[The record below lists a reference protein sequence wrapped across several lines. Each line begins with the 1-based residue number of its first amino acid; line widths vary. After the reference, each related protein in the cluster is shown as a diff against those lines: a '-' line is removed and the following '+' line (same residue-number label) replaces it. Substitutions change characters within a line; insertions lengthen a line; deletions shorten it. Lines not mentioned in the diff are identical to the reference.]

1 METLRE
7 HHNPAGAMVLALGF
21 AMTFAACGQ
30 QAKAPVAQAPVLPE
44 PPTREAAEAVRP
56 PIDET
61 PVLVPVTPPTPQAPA
76 VAEAPPPPTPQ
87 AAALLSAEQL
97 DKLVG
102 PVALYP
108 DPLLAQLLP
117 ASTYPLEVVQASR
130 WAQANKGLEGE
141 ALEKAVTDREWAPS
155 VKALCAFPDV
165 LQYMDENLDW
175 TTQLG
180 DAVLGQEQ
188 DVLDAIQRMR
198 MKAQAAGT
206 LKSNDKQT
214 VEVETAGDR
223 TVVVIEP
230 AQPEV
235 IYVPTYDPEI
245 VYYPSGYTYVEDWT
259 PGFIG
264 FGLGVAI
271 GSFSWWWNDCDWYDR
286 RIVYCRDYDDWWDH
300 GYRGYHWRR
309 NHRIDWDDCDWDRVD
324 WRRCDRIRHGG
335 RDIDIRHINI
345 DNIDINRY
353 DWRHA
358 DFRKFDWNRVDW
370 RRVDMDRVDWRRGD
384 WGKLDWGRAG
394 IKDPVLVDRL
404 KNLSPEDREWMRG
417 RFDRARGNQQYK
429 DLLAKAQLER
439 GSPGGHGEGG
449 GLGSGIG
456 RWEHDPKHRRGVA
469 YRGPAKDFPA
479 LLEQRRSGGDGSR
492 DGVRQ
497 VGLAG
502 SGIGERG
509 SRDSGPGGGFLGGLR
524 ERFGS
529 WKPSGDKDGDKGKE
543 APRAE
548 LVKRTPGEGFS
559 GAGGPSRGR
568 DEGSSNRILEA
579 LRSRGGGGEGGE
591 RNLGGIF
598 SRGGD
603 KDGDKGKEA
612 PRAELV
618 KRTPGEG
625 FSGAGG
631 PSRGRDEGSSNRILE
646 ALRSRGGGGEGGER
660 NLGGIFSRG
669 GDKDGDKGKE
679 IPKATRVF
687 DPPKTQTFR
696 QPERGS
702 SSSGDFS
709 RMIDAFR
716 QRGSDDRSRGS
727 ISSFGSRDRDDDK
740 KSSSSGSSSRSF
752 SFSKRPEPPKEFRSP
767 SRSGSSGF
775 SFENRNRDSGRSMS
789 EMFKRGD
796 SGRGSGDSNK
806 SSFSRSSGSSGSRS
820 IERKSPSSG
829 GGGFK
834 FEGHK
839 SSRSSSGG
847 DRDRGGGDRDRGRRD
862 KD

>member
-21 AMTFAACGQ
+21 ALTLAACGQ

-44 PPTREAAEAVRP
+44 PPAREVAEVPKA
-56 PIDET
+56 PIDEI
-61 PVLVPVTPPTPQAPA
+61 PVLVPVAPPEAQAPA
-76 VAEAPPPPTPQ
+76 VAGTPAAPVAQ
-87 AAALLSAEQL
+87 AAALMSAEQL

-141 ALEKAVTDREWAPS
+141 GLEKALTDREWAPS

-165 LQYMDENLDW
+165 LKYMDENLDW

-206 LKSNDKQT
+206 LRSNDKQT

-370 RRVDMDRVDWRRGD
+370 RRVDMDRVDWRRDD
-384 WGKLDWGRAG
+384 WRKLDWGRAG

-404 KNLSPEDREWMRG
+404 RNLSPEDREWMRG
-417 RFDRARGNQQYK
+417 RFDSARGNQKYK

-439 GSPGGHGEGG
+439 GSSGGHGEGG

-479 LLEQRRSGGDGSR
+479 MLEQRRSGGDGSR

-497 VGLAG
+497 VGLFG
-502 SGIGERG
+502 SGGGSGG
-509 SRDSGPGGGFLGGLR
+509 SRGPGDGGGFLSGLR

-529 WKPSGDKDGDKGKE
+529 WKPGGEKDGDKGKE

-559 GAGGPSRGR
+559 GAGGLSRGR

-579 LRSRGGGGEGGE
+579 LRSRGGGSDGE
-591 RNLGGIF
+591 RNLGGMF
-598 SRGGD
+598 SRGGGE
-603 KDGDKGKEA
+603 KDGDKGK
-612 PRAELV
+612 
-618 KRTPGEG
+618 
-625 FSGAGG
+625 
-631 PSRGRDEGSSNRILE
+631 D
-646 ALRSRGGGGEGGER
+646 
-660 NLGGIFSRG
+660 
-669 GDKDGDKGKE
+669 
-679 IPKATRVF
+679 IPKSTRAF

-709 RMIDAFR
+709 RMIEAFR

-727 ISSFGSRDRDDDK
+727 SFSFGSRDRDDDK

-775 SFENRNRDSGRSMS
+775 SSENRSRDSGRSMS

-820 IERKSPSSG
+820 IERKSHSSS

-847 DRDRGGGDRDRGRRD
+847 DRHRGGGDRDRGRRD